1 MPRPQPEGPVVRR
14 LVRAPRGGVSESQA
28 PPALEFLGEMEA
40 KLSEWLHGN
49 HLQDCES
56 LRGACLEA
64 LNRVNDFLALHVTEA
79 SEGVREFLRMVREVG
94 APGDTDGGEALDW
107 GAQEFLRL
115 VETPEKGVP
124 LPRARAPH
132 PPARTAPPQAP
143 RKEPRPP

>member
-1 MPRPQPEGPVVRR
+1 MPRPQPQGPVVLR
-14 LVRAPRGGVSESQA
+14 LVPPPLAGISKSQS

-56 LRGACLEA
+56 LRGACLEV

-79 SEGVREFLRMVREVG
+79 SEGVREFLRMVREAG
-94 APGDTDGGEALDW
+94 GSGDTDGGEELSW

-115 VETPEKGVP
+115 VETAEKVVP
-124 LPRARAPH
+124 LRRS
-132 PPARTAPPQAP
+132 
-143 RKEPRPP
+143 